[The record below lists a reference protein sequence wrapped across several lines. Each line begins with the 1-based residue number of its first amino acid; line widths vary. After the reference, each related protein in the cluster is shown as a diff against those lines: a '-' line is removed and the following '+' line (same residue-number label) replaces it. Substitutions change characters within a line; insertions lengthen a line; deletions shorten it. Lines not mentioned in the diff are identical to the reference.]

1 MKTNP
6 ATQAPALTQT
16 EPLPQLI
23 AATAN
28 ALPEQVDA
36 LARARAFAEPL
47 LACETLDSGENTL
60 VHADAVAAIL
70 KGIGGSEAMQAA
82 SYLVYACVHLNK
94 PEEVIAKA
102 FGDSFA
108 ALAVET
114 TKLMRVQ
121 RQALAAE
128 QVDDPAEQTENERK
142 MLLAFSRDLR
152 VVGVKIAVVQGQI
165 LDRDLE
171 QFHALRRFLH
181 ENLGESAVQ
190 RLLGQ
195 AANHVTNLHNVPF
208 PCAQRVALS
217 VK

>member
-108 ALAVET
+108 ALA
-114 TKLMRVQ
+114 L
-121 RQALAAE
+121 
-128 QVDDPAEQTENERK
+128 
-142 MLLAFSRDLR
+142 
-152 VVGVKIAVVQGQI
+152 
-165 LDRDLE
+165 
-171 QFHALRRFLH
+171 FLI
-181 ENLGESAVQ
+181 NI
-190 RLLGQ
+190 
-195 AANHVTNLHNVPF
+195 
-208 PCAQRVALS
+208 
-217 VK
+217 

>member
-36 LARARAFAEPL
+36 LARARAFVEPL

-114 TKLMRVQ
+114 Q
-121 RQALAAE
+121 RTLGQLE
-128 QVDDPAEQTENERK
+128 GSDPGIGK
-142 MLLAFSRDLR
+142 
-152 VVGVKIAVVQGQI
+152 VCGVGVQEGEVGAD
-165 LDRDLE
+165 DRKEDGDAE
-171 QFHALRRFLH
+171 DDDAGDTERA
-181 ENLGESAVQ
+181 E
-190 RLLGQ
+190 
-195 AANHVTNLHNVPF
+195 AAQP
-208 PCAQRVALS
+208 
-217 VK
+217 

>member
-121 RQALAAE
+121 RQALAAF
-128 QVDDPAEQTENERK
+128 QPAVACRVLLK
-142 MLLAFSRDLR
+142 RRLSRLCALLALACDQATPAGAVLYFASPRHLSLLR
-152 VVGVKIAVVQGQI
+152 CSDA
-165 LDRDLE
+165 
-171 QFHALRRFLH
+171 
-181 ENLGESAVQ
+181 
-190 RLLGQ
+190 
-195 AANHVTNLHNVPF
+195 
-208 PCAQRVALS
+208 
-217 VK
+217 